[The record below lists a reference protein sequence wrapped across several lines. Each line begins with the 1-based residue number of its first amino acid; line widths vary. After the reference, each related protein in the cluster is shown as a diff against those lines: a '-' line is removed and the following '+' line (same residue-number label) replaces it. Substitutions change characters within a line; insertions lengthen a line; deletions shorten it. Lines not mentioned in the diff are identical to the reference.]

1 MKTYERIGI
10 WITVISTI
18 ILISF
23 ALFKLFVIEKQLS
36 FISSYLSTWEGQLEE
51 QFMAKSIKIT
61 KKGSPKAIIITKRQP
76 RRVNAKRVA

>member
-23 ALFKLFVIEKQLS
+23 ALFKLLVIEKQLS

-51 QFMAKSIKIT
+51 
-61 KKGSPKAIIITKRQP
+61 
-76 RRVNAKRVA
+76 